1 MDEATTILTE
11 VQGNVGIITL
21 NRPEVLNAIN
31 LTMLNELA
39 YQIQTFDY
47 DENIRVILVKGNDKA
62 FAAGIDVKELSLEV
76 SQQSFAL
83 NLWREEFAK
92 IRNCSKPIIAAV
104 SGYVLGI
111 GMEIALAC
119 DIVLASYD
127 ARFAS
132 PEVSLGVIPAF
143 GGCSR
148 LVHAIGKAKTM
159 EMILTGRAL
168 SAEEAMYCGL
178 ISRVVDLHNLSD
190 EALKIAM
197 RIAEQP
203 FQAVIQAK
211 ETINQSADMNLQNG
225 IDLENK
231 SCKLTLNTEEF
242 RQNLEKFLQK

>member
-1 MDEATTILTE
+1 MNQEIINE
-11 VQGNVGIITL
+11 IKNQIGIITL
-21 NRPEVLNAIN
+21 NSDEGFNTLNRQKLAI
-31 LTMLNELA
+31 LA
-39 YQIQTFDY
+39 ETAVSLDMN
-47 DENIRVILVKGNDKA
+47 DNIKVIIIRGSDKA
-62 FAAGIDVKELSLEV
+62 FSTGLEINDFV
-76 SQQSFAL
+76 SDTSEAVLDEMYKNFK
-83 NLWREEFAK
+83 K
-92 IRNCSKPIIAAV
+92 IADIKKPVIAV
-104 SGYVLGI
+104 ISGYALGI
-111 GMEIALAC
+111 GFELALAC
-119 DIVLASYD
+119 DII
-127 ARFAS
+127 FAS
-132 PEVSLGVIPAF
+132 ENACFGHPDLSLGIVPGF
-143 GGCSR
+143 GATQR
-148 LVHAIGKAKTM
+148 MPYAIGKAKTM

>member
-92 IRNCSKPIIAAV
+92 IKNCSKPIIAAV

-148 LVHAIGKAKTM
+148 LVHAIGKAKT
-159 EMILTGRAL
+159 
-168 SAEEAMYCGL
+168 AEEAMYCGL